1 MGPSTR
7 TILIAGATG
16 LVGSSVVQQALD
28 DPRFGRVIVLVRR
41 VPAITHPKLEVWV
54 AEDLLSA
61 LRDARVDAVLCC
73 LGTTIA
79 KEGGDRARFI
89 HVDKDLVVG
98 LAKWAA
104 RQKVAVFN
112 VVSSIGADP
121 GARVFYSRIKG
132 EVEVELKALGF
143 PVLHLFRPSV
153 LVGPRKEFRFG
164 ERISAA
170 IMGTLGPLL
179 PDRYRPMQHDVLARA
194 MLNAVFDPQGGT
206 HAYRSIRSMAGR
218 RSP

>member
-1 MGPSTR
+1 MDPIR

-16 LVGSSVVQQALD
+16 LVGSSVLRQALD
-28 DPRFGRVIVLVRR
+28 DPRFGRVIVLARR
-41 VPAITHPKLEVWV
+41 DPALTHPKLEAWV
-54 AEDLLSA
+54 AGDLLSG

-98 LAKWAA
+98 LGKWAA
-104 RQKVAVFN
+104 RHAVPVLA
-112 VVSSIGADP
+112 VVSSIGADA

-132 EVEVELKALGF
+132 EVELELKALEF
-143 PVLHLFRPSV
+143 PVLHIFRPSV
-153 LVGPRKEFRFG
+153 LVGPRKEFRVG

-170 IMGTLGPLL
+170 IMGVLGPLI

-194 MLNAVFDPQGGT
+194 MLNAVFDPRSGT
-206 HAYRSIRSMAGR
+206 HAHRSIRAMAGR
-218 RSP
+218 RSA